1 LILFVTQTLTHLWFE
16 FWYLSPISVII
27 LPTRFI
33 GGKPGQ
39 YNEITDKNLIMVGCQ
54 LETLTLDIDLW
65 V

>member
-1 LILFVTQTLTHLWFE
+1 LFVTENTHLWFE

-39 YNEITDKNLIMVGCQ
+39 YNEITDKNLIIRFNWNLIEVVTKEG
-54 LETLTLDIDLW
+54 LT
-65 V
+65 VT